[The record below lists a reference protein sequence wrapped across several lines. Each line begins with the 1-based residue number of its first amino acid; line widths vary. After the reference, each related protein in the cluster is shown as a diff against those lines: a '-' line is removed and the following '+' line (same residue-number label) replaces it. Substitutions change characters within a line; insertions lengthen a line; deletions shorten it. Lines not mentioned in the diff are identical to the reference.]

1 MRANPLFARSGR
13 NRFGAT
19 LFRLSLAPLN
29 GHYRVQF
36 KMHPH
41 EKLVRDFYAAF
52 ARRDAD
58 AMARCYHAD
67 IVFTD
72 AVFPLLKGAEAA
84 AMWRMLTSRA
94 QDFSLELTAVHAED
108 DGATAHWEARY
119 LFSATGHKVHNK
131 IDAMFAFRDG
141 LIVRHV
147 DRFSFWRW
155 AAQALGP
162 AGLLLGWFPP
172 LKWMVRRQAR
182 KGLDPFL
189 NRQDR

>member
-1 MRANPLFARSGR
+1 
-13 NRFGAT
+13 
-19 LFRLSLAPLN
+19 
-29 GHYRVQF
+29 
-36 KMHPH
+36 MHPH

-52 ARRDAD
+52 ARRDGD

-108 DGATAHWEARY
+108 DGATAHWEAHY
-119 LFSATGHKVHNK
+119 LFSATGRHVHNRV
-131 IDAMFAFRDG
+131 DAMFAFRNG

-162 AGLLLGWFPP
+162 AGVLLGWFPP

-182 KGLDPFL
+182 KGLDQFL
-189 NRQDR
+189 NRQTSQ